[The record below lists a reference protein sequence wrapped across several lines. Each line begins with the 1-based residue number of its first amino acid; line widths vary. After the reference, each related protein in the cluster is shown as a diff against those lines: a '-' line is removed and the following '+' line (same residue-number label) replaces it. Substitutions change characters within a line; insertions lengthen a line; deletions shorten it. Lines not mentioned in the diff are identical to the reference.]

1 MKTFEVSVEGS
12 RYGNLTVLEKV
23 SFMLSSGGML
33 VLLGS
38 NGAGKTTTLRS
49 IMGTVETAQRRVIFD
64 GQDLTRLPTWKLA
77 SRGVLMVPDGA
88 RCFPNVSVIDN
99 LRGAYSATHG
109 RFEESECRHLLDEV
123 IGFFPILGDRF
134 RQISGTMSGGQRQM
148 LAVGRALM
156 AQPKVLVL
164 DEPSAGLAP
173 IIVEELYDVLGK
185 IKQDRDCAI
194 VLAEQNASYATQ
206 FGGECI
212 VLSEGRVVLAG
223 SMQDVLADE
232 KLRTAYLG
240 L

>member
-1 MKTFEVSVEGS
+1 MNLFEAGIRGA
-12 RYGNLTVLEKV
+12 RYGKLTVLQQV
-23 SFMLSSGGML
+23 NVALPQGGML

-49 IMGTVETAQRRVIFD
+49 IMGVVDTAERRVIIE
-64 GQDLTRLPTWKLA
+64 GHDLTGLPTWKLA
-77 SRGVLMVPDGA
+77 SRGVVMVPDGA
-88 RCFPNVSVIDN
+88 RCFPNVSVYDN
-99 LRGAYSATHG
+99 LRGAYAATHG
-109 RFEESECRHLLDEV
+109 KIDEAECQHLLNEV
-123 IGFFPILGDRF
+123 IAFFPILGERF

-156 AQPKVLVL
+156 AEPKVLLL

-173 IIVEELYDVLGK
+173 IIVEELFETLAK
-185 IKQDRDCAI
+185 IKHDRNCTI
-194 VLAEQNASYATQ
+194 VLAEQNVGYATQ

-212 VLSEGRVVLAG
+212 VLSEGQVALTG
-223 SMQDVLADE
+223 SMESVMADE

>member
-1 MKTFEVSVEGS
+1 MNTFEVSIGGS
-12 RYGNLTVLEKV
+12 KYGNLTVLEQVKV
-23 SFMLSSGGML
+23 SLAPGGMV

-49 IMGTVETAQRRVIFD
+49 IMGTVITAQRQVLFNGD
-64 GQDLTRLPTWKLA
+64 DLTRLPTWKLA

-88 RCFPNVSVIDN
+88 RCFPNVSVYDN
-99 LRGAYSATHG
+99 LRGAYSATH
-109 RFEESECRHLLDEV
+109 RKFDEPKCRHLLDEV
-123 IGFFPILGDRF
+123 VGFFPILGDRL

-156 AQPKVLVL
+156 AEPKVLLL

-173 IIVEELYDVLGK
+173 IIVEELYDTLGK
-185 IKQDRDCAI
+185 IKQDRNCAMM
-194 VLAEQNASYATQ
+194 LAEQNASYATQ

-212 VLSEGRVVLAG
+212 VLSEGKVALSG
-223 SMQDVLADE
+223 PMQEVLADQ